1 MTTKEQK
8 TAADKVQK
16 LQADLVKVRADL
28 DGNRAKMVNDPTSDA
43 IAQAITTG
51 QVRLEALNRALD
63 NALDEQRK
71 LETEAQQIEAKERIK
86 RINELETKADRDKR
100 AVYNAIDALQ
110 KDLDQLQKGAVEHNK
125 LTNKYQRGRRGYIAK
140 TEYKLLWQLQKDLD
154 RLQKQKRYIDN
165 LGKPPAPDPERKF
178 TELQKAVNAERYHAP
193 DEGTEVKLLENDYG
207 TGDPVYRVKQR

>member
-1 MTTKEQK
+1 MKTKEQH
-8 TAADKVQK
+8 AAAEKVQK
-16 LQADLVKVRADL
+16 LQNQLMKLRAEID
-28 DGNRAKMVNDPTSDA
+28 DNRAKMINDPMSDA
-43 IAQAITTG
+43 IANAITTG
-51 QVRLEALNRALD
+51 QIKLDAVNKALD
-63 NALDEQRK
+63 QALDEQRR
-71 LETEAQQIEAKERIK
+71 LETEAQREAAKDQVK
-86 RINELETKADRDKR
+86 RINELEAKAERDKR
-100 AVYNAIDALQ
+100 AVYNAIEALQ
-110 KDLDQLQKGAVEHNK
+110 KDINTLYLAAVEHNK
-125 LTNKYQRGRRGYIAK
+125 LTNKYQGGRRGYIAK